1 MQLQVSPKVLNNRA
15 PQQLP
20 SRKSGSQHKSSSQ
33 QKSIAKRLNNNSQNL
48 DISQLVS
55 CQQPGKSI
63 KISALR
69 NIEAQRSD
77 MSNYLPTE
85 TLPQNIAPATEANS
99 KLRMVQNASPVKSIN
114 SERAMHVSNSKRS
127 IKIHNALQHE
137 DTHDNHTTYDD
148 DGGFS

>member
-1 MQLQVSPKVLNNRA
+1 
-15 PQQLP
+15 
-20 SRKSGSQHKSSSQ
+20 
-33 QKSIAKRLNNNSQNL
+33 
-48 DISQLVS
+48 
-55 CQQPGKSI
+55 
-63 KISALR
+63 
-69 NIEAQRSD
+69 